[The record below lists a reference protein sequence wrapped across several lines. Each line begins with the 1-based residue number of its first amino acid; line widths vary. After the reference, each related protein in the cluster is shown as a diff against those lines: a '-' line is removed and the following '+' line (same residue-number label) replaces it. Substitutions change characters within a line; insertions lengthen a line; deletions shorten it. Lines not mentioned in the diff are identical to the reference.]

1 MVKDAKKEYLEQIRE
16 RYRRAS
22 REYKKRILD
31 EFCEV
36 CGYHRKH
43 AIRLLNQD
51 RRRRKKK
58 PGREP
63 AYGAG
68 ERKVL
73 KNIWLNADRPC
84 SKRLKAILPTWL
96 QFYEKEH
103 GNLAVQVRLKLAR
116 ISARSI
122 DRLLRPVRQRYG
134 SHGLCGTKPGTLLK
148 NLIPIKTSHWDVTK
162 PGFVEADTVAHC
174 GGSLEGNFV
183 WSLTFTDVFS
193 GWTENRAVWNKG
205 AYGVHKQIEDIEGNL
220 PFRIL
225 GFHCDNGSEFLTHHL
240 YSYFTE
246 RKAPVA
252 FTRSRPNKKNDN
264 AHVEQKNWTHVRLL
278 LGYQRIENP
287 ELVAK
292 INHLY
297 QAWNMFNNFF
307 CANLKLL
314 EKQRVNSRYKKNYDH
329 GATPYQRL
337 MASDQI
343 NEAQKTHIT
352 ELMCN
357 LNPYALRRQIDYHQ
371 RQILSALR

>member
-1 MVKDAKKEYLEQIRE
+1 MVRDAKKEYLERIRE
-16 RYRRAS
+16 RYRRAN
-22 REYKKRILD
+22 RAYKKRILD

-51 RRRRKKK
+51 RRKRKKK
-58 PGREP
+58 SGRE
-63 AYGAG
+63 ADYGAG
-68 ERKVL
+68 EQKVL
-73 KNIWLNADRPC
+73 KNIWLHADRPC

-96 QFYEKEH
+96 PFYEKEH
-103 GNLAVQVRLKLAR
+103 GNLAEDMRLKLAR
-116 ISARSI
+116 ISPRSI

-134 SHGLCGTKPGTLLK
+134 SRGLCGTKPGTLLK

-174 GGSLEGNFV
+174 GGSLEGDFV

-205 AYGVHKQIEDIEGNL
+205 AYGVHKQIEDIEHNL
-220 PFRIL
+220 PFTIL

-246 RKAPVA
+246 RKAPVT

-287 ELVAK
+287 ELVTK

-297 QAWNMFNNFF
+297 QSWNLFNNFF
-307 CANLKLL
+307 CVNLKL
-314 EKQRVNSRYKKNYDH
+314 KKKKRVNSRYKKNYDD

-337 MASDQI
+337 MESDEI
-343 NEAQKTHIT
+343 NEVQKTHIT
-352 ELMCN
+352 ELRCN
-357 LNPYALRRQIDYHQ
+357 LNPYALRQQIDYHQ
-371 RQILSALR
+371 KQILDTLR